1 MAEQSDQKI
10 IEDLDNLLDDDIN
23 ESNQDMQSG
32 ENLDELGLGCGP
44 LFFIKSVRYHPIH
57 RSVW

>member
-32 ENLDELGLGCGP
+32 ENLDELGFG
-44 LFFIKSVRYHPIH
+44 
-57 RSVW
+57 